1 MHFLRVFN
9 NPLSTAE
16 FCRDIYKSVLSMP
29 GGKIIWSY
37 VKPLLRG
44 RILYSPNTI
53 IIQEVMKLSNQSFW
67 ELDKFAGLMNS
78 FQNTLDSI
86 GRLTEMGDSLK
97 DLQDIMSSD
106 VMKVAL
112 KSMSGENVNVDFSSL
127 DLSEVAWQLKKH
139 NR

>member
-1 MHFLRVFN
+1 M
-9 NPLSTAE
+9 T
-16 FCRDIYKSVLSMP
+16 

-44 RILYSPNTI
+44 RILYSPNTTL
-53 IIQEVMKLSNQSFW
+53 IQEVMNLSNQTFR
-67 ELDKFAGLMNS
+67 EFDKFAGLMNS
-78 FQNTLDSI
+78 FQKTLVSI
-86 GRLTEMGDSLK
+86 TSLTEMGDSLK
-97 DLQDIMSSD
+97 ELQDIMSSD
-106 VMKVAL
+106 VMKVAV